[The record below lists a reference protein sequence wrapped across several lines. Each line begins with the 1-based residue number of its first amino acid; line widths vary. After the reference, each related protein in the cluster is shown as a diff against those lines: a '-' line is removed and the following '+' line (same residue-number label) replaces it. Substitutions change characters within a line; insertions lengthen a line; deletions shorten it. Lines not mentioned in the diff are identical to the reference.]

1 MTIDTTGSACRAPRA
16 SAVGAPVSVRMPR
29 MPADQLPDP
38 CEGMYRRA
46 RVVLPTGA
54 ITHTLVGP
62 AGLPVAEVEE
72 FCAYLRASAASP
84 NTIRSYLPGLA
95 AWWRLLAHT
104 GHTWDEFP
112 TSLFGDFLVL
122 LRTGDMP
129 GTPRIGPA
137 PTWLAPALS
146 LIHI

>member
-1 MTIDTTGSACRAPRA
+1 
-16 SAVGAPVSVRMPR
+16 

-84 NTIRSYLPGLA
+84 NTIRSYLPG
-95 AWWRLLAHT
+95 H
-104 GHTWDEFP
+104 
-112 TSLFGDFLVL
+112 
-122 LRTGDMP
+122 
-129 GTPRIGPA
+129 GPA
-137 PTWLAPALS
+137 RWVRKVRLVEPEWREATNE
-146 LIHI
+146 

>member
-84 NTIRSYLPGLA
+84 NTIRSYLPG
-95 AWWRLLAHT
+95 H
-104 GHTWDEFP
+104 
-112 TSLFGDFLVL
+112 
-122 LRTGDMP
+122 
-129 GTPRIGPA
+129 GPA
-137 PTWLAPALS
+137 RWVRKVRLVEPEWREATNE
-146 LIHI
+146 